1 VLPIVLAAAFPP
13 LPPVWV
19 ALVGAA
25 TLAVAETVTFPLNP
39 LTVRFDEPAMLGLQP
54 PAASTIGGVATPATH
69 IAIVN
74 SAIHLFIRFVLY
86 RFGRLRVSLCRRAHT
101 GTAGAVGEPE
111 RRTSFPF
118 TRRHST
124 AARVHARLADQPSR
138 PALCN
143 ESR

>member
-25 TLAVAETVTFPLNP
+25 ALSDAATVMLPLVP
-39 LTVRFDEPAMLGLQP
+39 LTVLFDEFAMLGLQL

-86 RFGRLRVSLCRRAHT
+86 GL
-101 GTAGAVGEPE
+101 VG
-111 RRTSFPF
+111 
-118 TRRHST
+118 
-124 AARVHARLADQPSR
+124 
-138 PALCN
+138 
-143 ESR
+143 

>member
-1 VLPIVLAAAFPP
+1 VLPIVLAAALPP
-13 LPPVWV
+13 FPPVWV

-69 IAIVN
+69 IATVN

-86 RFGRLRVSLCRRAHT
+86 GLVGWGFAVSTRSRWNRWGQSVSRDA
-101 GTAGAVGEPE
+101 EP
-111 RRTSFPF
+111 
-118 TRRHST
+118 HS
-124 AARVHARLADQPSR
+124 
-138 PALCN
+138 
-143 ESR
+143 